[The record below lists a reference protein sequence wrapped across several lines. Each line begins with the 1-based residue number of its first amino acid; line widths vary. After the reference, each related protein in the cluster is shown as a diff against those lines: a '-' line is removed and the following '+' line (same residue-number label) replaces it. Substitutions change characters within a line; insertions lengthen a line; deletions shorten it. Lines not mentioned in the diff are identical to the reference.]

1 MHTADPDA
9 KKIRIEGD
17 AFCIRREAGAMELV
31 RQNTSLPAPAIYQG
45 TQSHIHTPNRHLN
58 QLHNLHLP
66 ALGWIG
72 FCSRGMAFDH
82 RLTNPSTYGPS
93 ESVGAFYDFL
103 VALALVSL
111 SRSWLPRE
119 RVDEAMGDIIG
130 IIDWKM
136 TCCWLA
142 WWEYRK
148 AVYGARNRP

>member
-1 MHTADPDA
+1 MN
-9 KKIRIEGD
+9 E
-17 AFCIRREAGAMELV
+17 
-31 RQNTSLPAPAIYQG
+31 G

-58 QLHNLHLP
+58 QLHNFHLP

-111 SRSWLPRE
+111 SRSWLPSISSVFQTTMTSCSRMLACL
-119 RVDEAMGDIIG
+119 RRTCRRDHGRYYRDYRLGD
-130 IIDWKM
+130 DM
-136 TCCWLA
+136 LLA
-142 WWEYRK
+142 RM
-148 AVYGARNRP
+148 VGV